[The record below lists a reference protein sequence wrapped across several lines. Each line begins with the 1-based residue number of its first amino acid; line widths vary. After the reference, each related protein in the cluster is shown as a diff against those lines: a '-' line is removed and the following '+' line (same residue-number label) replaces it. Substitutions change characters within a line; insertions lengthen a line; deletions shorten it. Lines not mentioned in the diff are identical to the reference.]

1 MKIQVLFG
9 SQSDERVYGPMCSAL
24 ESLADVKMEVASAH
38 RHPARVRDVMTTS
51 DANVFIAGAGLAA
64 HLPGVVASL
73 TAKPVVGIAVNGAF
87 GGLDAFMSVVQ
98 MPKDIPVMC
107 VTENQVAALPAY
119 LNKIKNWKAESTLK
133 LYWNKAESENPL
145 VKKALLDIAEKSQK
159 KIEWVEASDPQCRGS
174 LHLAG
179 DNTVATGLSLWLIEK
194 DQLQNPAKAL
204 DFFATAQKGGFWV
217 GANNF
222 VNFVLQIKKMEL
234 L

>member
-9 SQSDERVYGPMCSAL
+9 SQSDERVYGPMCTSL
-24 ESLADVKMEVASAH
+24 ERVAEIKMDVASAH
-38 RHPARVRDVMTTS
+38 RHPVKVREIMTTS
-51 DANVFIAGAGLAA
+51 EANLFIAGAGLAA

-119 LNKIKNWKAESTLK
+119 LEKIKSWKTEAALK
-133 LYWNKAESENPL
+133 IHWNKGESENPL
-145 VKKALLDIAEKSQK
+145 VKKALTDIAEKSQRPV
-159 KIEWVEASDPQCRGS
+159 EWVPANDPQCRGS
-174 LHLAG
+174 LFVAG
-179 DNTVATGLSLWLIEK
+179 ETTVPSGLSLWLMEK
-194 DQLQNPAKAL
+194 EKVQQPENALQ
-204 DFFATAQKGGFWV
+204 FFATAQKGGFWV

-222 VNFVLQIKKMEL
+222 VNFVLQIQKMEQL
-234 L
+234 